1 MTLLPWPGPRYHWFY
16 FHTREI
22 YVVPADIAESL
33 ETKLAQAQ
41 QEIHEDQGVIR
52 VWRGRTRRAELER
65 DRLLQEVDI
74 LKNAMAN
81 ILREH
86 SNDDQRPRAFYIASK
101 ALSDVEDR
109 QTLALCLIDINN

>member
-1 MTLLPWPGPRYHWFY
+1 MNKTPMTDQHRFY

-22 YVVPADIAESL
+22 YVVPAEVSESL
-33 ETKLAQAQ
+33 ETSLMQAQ

-74 LKNAMAN
+74 LKNAMAD
-81 ILREH
+81 ILCKH
-86 SNDDQRPRAFYIASK
+86 ANDDQRPRAFYIASK
-101 ALSDVEDR
+101 ALSDVEDL
-109 QTLALCLIDINN
+109 QTSAL